1 MRCVYVYVC
10 CSPRSWYGRPRVG
23 CGGRFYSILLLPRRF
38 SVLLVFSFRSRNL
51 SKLPRVVASRRVMW
65 FSQHSRF
72 VPLLRVFNNNI
83 TSLFASRSFEY
94 RRNNNDGVC
103 VCTLRFRF
111 LVLSR
116 NIMSSETAC
125 KANETHKDVG
135 ALLSNMSS
143 GRWAWSMNRVCVC
156 VCVSRTTSPLH
167 FASHSH
173 FTITLP
179 NAFDISLRTSACRQ
193 TKYHTNTAL

>member
-1 MRCVYVYVC
+1 MH
-10 CSPRSWYGRPRVG
+10 SS
-23 CGGRFYSILLLPRRF
+23 
-38 SVLLVFSFRSRNL
+38 FSF
-51 SKLPRVVASRRVMW
+51 
-65 FSQHSRF
+65 FSF
-72 VPLLRVFNNNI
+72 I
-83 TSLFASRSFEY
+83 
-94 RRNNNDGVC
+94 
-103 VCTLRFRF
+103 
-111 LVLSR
+111 
-116 NIMSSETAC
+116 IMSSETAC

-193 TKYHTNTAL
+193 TKYHTNTQPFNTGCMFTHNTETRSLLRCMCVRASASNTFDEAAERGAAHATPAVMMSLYLGYCIVLCRYARTFLW